1 MPVSDRLDFDTVR
14 EQARGRW
21 PAILQAAGVDPK
33 YLRLNVHQPCP
44 ACGGRDRYRFDD
56 KDGDGRY
63 YCARCGA
70 GDGFQLIERVLHVSR
85 AEALRTVARL
95 LGVDRVRNA
104 PARAPAVEDG
114 GEASRRAM
122 QRIRD
127 ALAGAQELRR
137 GDLVHRY
144 LTGRGLPAR
153 RWDNLGFHPN
163 LRGRGV
169 DGAPAMLAKVHSP
182 EGHVQTLHRT
192 FLDAATARKLPGVE
206 AKQLMP
212 VIKTKARPTWL
223 GGAVRLYPVNE
234 RAQGRLVLAEG
245 IETALAAAEVF
256 SAPAWACLTAGGLA
270 AWEPPA
276 GLAVRRVIIAADH
289 DDGTVERDGRQVRNL
304 AGHEAAFT
312 LAARLARLGIVA
324 EVVAPEVPG
333 TDWLDVLTLGRGV
346 AAA

>member
-1 MPVSDRLDFDTVR
+1 VTFDQVKDA
-14 EQARGRW
+14 ARGRW
-21 PAILQAAGVDPK
+21 PVILQQAGIDPK

-56 KDGDGRY
+56 KDGDGRF
-63 YCARCGA
+63 YCARCGP

-85 AEALRTVARL
+85 ADALRIVARL
-95 LGVDRVRNA
+95 LGVDAVKRA
-104 PARAPAVEDG
+104 PARRVEGEDDG
-114 GEASRRAM
+114 KASRRARE
-122 QRIRD
+122 RIR
-127 ALAGAQELRR
+127 AVLAGAREVAR

-144 LTGRGLPAR
+144 LVGRGLPVRA
-153 RWDNLGFHPN
+153 WQNLYLHDNLSGQ
-163 LRGRGV
+163 GV
-169 DGAPAMLAKVHSP
+169 KGAPAMVAKVHSP

-192 FLDAATARKLPGVE
+192 FLDRKTARKLAGVE

-245 IETALAAAEVF
+245 IETALAAAEIF
-256 SAPAWACLTAGGLA
+256 AAPAWACLTAGGLA
-270 AWEPPA
+270 AWEPPE
-276 GLAVRRVIIAADH
+276 GVEVRHVIIAADH
-289 DDGTVERDGRQVRNL
+289 DDGHVERDGRQVRNL

-324 EVVAPEVPG
+324 EVVAPEAPG
-333 TDWLDVLTLGRGV
+333 TDWLDVYAHGRGV